1 MFTGTALKL
10 NTNQNTRNDKMK
22 HYCINCGVYFEVDQD
37 NIVIEEGTIIKCPE
51 CDEEVYFEKELL
63 RENE

>member
-1 MFTGTALKL
+1 ME
-10 NTNQNTRNDKMK
+10 
-22 HYCINCGVYFEVDQD
+22 HYCINCGVYFEVDQEAD
-37 NIVIEEGTIIKCPE
+37 IVIEEGAIIKCFQ